1 MSTRSIGTYRIAIGK
16 DGREILV
23 EVRKRRDVSTELK
36 RKNSKR
42 VRVARKGQ
50 S

>member
-1 MSTRSIGTYRIAIGK
+1 MTRIGNSHRIVTRK

-23 EVRKRRDVSTELK
+23 EVRKRRDVCTELK
-36 RKNSKR
+36 LKNSKR